1 MRTDK
6 WLVAMATVLTWV
18 LIGSFLASNSA
29 CNIHS
34 TLPNA
39 ANSTPLN
46 IDSVNVSEITASS
59 SIVTWRTDVEATSQV
74 QYGKTPQNLNKD
86 SNSDKLTTAHSIALK
101 RLDMGSTYYFMTVS
115 KDTNGNEAISKM
127 ATFLTTRPVG
137 CGIGS
142 LAPDFT
148 LKDIHGREVSL
159 SDFKGKAVVL
169 NFWFTTCS
177 PCEKEMPYWQEAF
190 DKWSSDNNTVLLT
203 IHYKGTARDV
213 NAWMQTRHYTIP
225 TLIDQNGDV
234 VDKYCVFGVPQAIFI
249 ASDGS
254 IQCRYFETF
263 ESCKE
268 IQDQLASLLSTTKV
282 AKLQMFYTDRETGQ
296 RVSGILGTLE
306 YNLTGPTFNYDLNAH
321 YLDRYTDYSLIY
333 YSDPWPGKRAG
344 TLIGSAKTDTMGNI
358 ELKSSVDLGMYLPD
372 ANDPSHPSGAKLLLV
387 LSTNYDPY
395 SKTLKLWRPNKY
407 LWPAW
412 DINYTD
418 TDAP

>member
-1 MRTDK
+1 MVLAITLTIVLPGSFVACSSSPNAIDYTVPANVGRTKPIIETVNISDITESS
-6 WLVAMATVLTWV
+6 ATV
-18 LIGSFLASNSA
+18 I
-29 CNIHS
+29 
-34 TLPNA
+34 
-39 ANSTPLN
+39 
-46 IDSVNVSEITASS
+46 
-59 SIVTWRTDVEATSQV
+59 WRTDEEATSQV
-74 QYGKTPQNLNKD
+74 EYGKAPQVLDQN
-86 SNSDKLTTAHSIALK
+86 SNSEKLTTDHSATLK
-101 RLDMGSTYYFMTVS
+101 RLDMGTTYHLRVSS
-115 KDTNGNEAISKM
+115 KDANGNEAVSEID
-127 ATFLTTRPVG
+127 TFVTPRPVG
-137 CGIGS
+137 CGIGNH
-142 LAPDFT
+142 APDFT

-159 SDFKGKAVVL
+159 NDFKGKAVVL
-169 NFWFTTCS
+169 NFWYTTCS
-177 PCEKEMPYWQEAF
+177 PCEKELPYWQEAF

-213 NAWMQTRHYTIP
+213 NAWMQNRRYTIP

-268 IQDQLASLLSTTKV
+268 IQDQLDSLLSTTKV
-282 AKLQMFYTDRETGQ
+282 AKLQMFYTDRETGE

-306 YNLTGPTFNYDLNAH
+306 YNLTGPTFNYDLNAG

-358 ELKSSVDLGMYLPD
+358 ELKSSVDLGMDLPD
-372 ANDPSHPSGAKLLLV
+372 ANDPSHPSHPSGAKLLLV
-387 LSTNYDPY
+387 LSANYDPY
-395 SKTLKLWRPNKY
+395 SKTIKLWRPNKY